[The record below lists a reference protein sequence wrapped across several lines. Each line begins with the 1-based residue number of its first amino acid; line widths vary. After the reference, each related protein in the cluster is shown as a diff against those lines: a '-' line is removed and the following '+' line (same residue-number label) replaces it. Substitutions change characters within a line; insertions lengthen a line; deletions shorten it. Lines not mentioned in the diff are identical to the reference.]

1 MLKKHS
7 VAIAIGF
14 ILAHFAI
21 PVHAFGAVKL
31 RPVVEPNKQVLVLPF
46 SSKVRQ
52 EEYQAIQYGLLQ
64 TLEANVTAALQGY
77 GIGAEQ
83 YSEAVAD
90 GGLKLV
96 PRASGE
102 VTPPLTADSELAPA
116 STAVTATPEGDRTDG
131 DPAEEEQ
138 SAAPEAQAWPD
149 AGQTAPAAPLSM
161 LELAKAGGY
170 DYVLTASIVFLQAE
184 LKPAIQAGDRKMSS
198 IRARVGCSFRLT
210 ATDGSSRSFS
220 GMSAGEAAK
229 SIIAESTAKNMLAG
243 DGDDA
248 YQVIDRAVIAA
259 AQNTARKLAAPE
271 SGDYDAA
278 KGGGSPYGSGDVQTD
293 SEYYQDSPGKRLKP

>member
-14 ILAHFAI
+14 ILAYFAI
-21 PVHAFGAVKL
+21 PVHASGAVKL
-31 RPVVEPNKQVLVLPF
+31 RPIVEANKQVLVLPF
-46 SSKVRQ
+46 SSKIQQ
-52 EEYQAIQYGLLQ
+52 EEYQAIQEGLLQ
-64 TLEANVTAALQGY
+64 TLEAGVAAALQGY

-83 YSEAVAD
+83 YAEAVSD
-90 GGLKLV
+90 GSLKLDL
-96 PRASGE
+96 PASGE
-102 VTPPLTADSELAPA
+102 VAPPLTADSE
-116 STAVTATPEGDRTDG
+116 TV
-131 DPAEEEQ
+131 
-138 SAAPEAQAWPD
+138 
-149 AGQTAPAAPLSM
+149 PAAELTM
-161 LELAKAGGY
+161 MELAKAGGY

-198 IRARVGCSFRLT
+198 VRAQVRCSFRLT

-229 SIIAESTAKNMLAG
+229 SIIAESAAKNMLDG

-248 YQVIDRAVIAA
+248 YQVINRAVIAA
-259 AQNTARKLAAPE
+259 AQNTARKLADPE

-278 KGGGSPYGSGDVQTD
+278 KSGGSPYGSGDVQTD